1 MDENIGGIGPVK
13 VETGLRFVP
22 PTATFITGSRR
33 ITDEP
38 AVMFGLIFTPAATGN
53 TLTIYE
59 ALFADANQIRFQ
71 GTALQ
76 NTTWDWQFPIGIVM
90 RNGIYAAFSAA
101 NCTATIIWS
110 PLAYYEKY
118 R

>member
-1 MDENIGGIGPVK
+1 MAHELEGKGPIAVQ
-13 VETGLRFVP
+13 TGLRFVP
-22 PTATFITGSRR
+22 PTATYITADRR

-38 AVMFGLIFTPAATGN
+38 AVLFGLIFTPASSGD

-59 ALFADANQIRFQ
+59 GLFADANQIRFK

-76 NTTWDWQFPIGIVM
+76 NTSWSWQFPIGIVM
-90 RNGIYAAFSAA
+90 RNGIYAAMSAA
-101 NCTATIIWS
+101 GDTATIIWS